1 MNNSYTICLLL
12 CVGTLAMAQTPTAS
26 LPNTRQANLLA
37 PYRDAAMQRWDTAI
51 RGLEAKDR
59 NETHPDSSVLFIGS
73 SSIRLWRTIAEDV
86 SPYHPIQRGYGGA
99 RYSDVA
105 VFAER
110 LIHPHQYRALVLFV
124 GNDIRG
130 SQDDHTVDE
139 VERLVQHV
147 LSVSRDHQPKS
158 PVLLIEV
165 TPTSRRFAA
174 WSKIRGLNARLRE
187 IALTTPHVHFIAT
200 AEHYLHP
207 DTVKPRD
214 ELFVGDKL
222 HLNRDGYRI
231 WGSIIR
237 RRLDEV
243 LR

>member
-1 MNNSYTICLLL
+1 MTNSYAVYLLL
-12 CVGTLAMAQTPTAS
+12 CVGRLAMAQAPATQQG
-26 LPNTRQANLLA
+26 LANQPDAIA
-37 PYRDAAMQRWDTAI
+37 PYRDAAMQRWDAEI
-51 RGLEAKDR
+51 RKLEAKDR
-59 NETHPDSSVLFIGS
+59 AETHPDSSVLFVGS
-73 SSIRLWRTIAEDV
+73 SSIRRWSSIVDDV
-86 SPYHPIQRGYGGA
+86 APYHPIQRGYGGA

-110 LIHPHQYRALVLFV
+110 LIHPHQYQALVLFV

-139 VERLVQHV
+139 VERLVRHV
-147 LSVSRDHQPKS
+147 LKVSHDHQPKA

-174 WSKIRGLNARLRE
+174 WSKIRSLNACLRE
-187 IALTTPHVHFIAT
+187 IALTTPRVHFIAT

-214 ELFVGDKL
+214 ELFVSDKL